1 MTTIE
6 LETKINASQQTC
18 FDLARSIDLHVQST
32 VSTGEKVVAGKTSG
46 LVELGDE
53 ITWEATHF
61 GVRQR
66 LSVRII
72 EMNSYSSFTDC
83 MVKGA
88 FKSMNHRHSFEFR
101 DGKTIMKDHFCYETP
116 FGIVGRLFDFFILK
130 KHMTR
135 FLKIRNNMIKE
146 RAEQDGN
153 LLLGSYPNLFHNY
166 WG

>member
-1 MTTIE
+1 MH
-6 LETKINASQQTC
+6 
-18 FDLARSIDLHVQST
+18 DQST

-72 EMNSYSSFTDC
+72 EMNPYTSFTDC

-88 FKSMNHRHSFEFR
+88 FISMNHRHSFEFR
-101 DGKTIMKDHFCYETP
+101 DDKTIMQDHFCYETP
-116 FGIVGRLFDFFILK
+116 FGIAGRLFDFLLLK
-130 KHMTR
+130 THMTR
-135 FLKIRNNMIKE
+135 FLKIRNAMIKE
-146 RAEQDGN
+146 QAE
-153 LLLGSYPNLFHNY
+153 L
-166 WG
+166 